1 MNNGMKENTGT
12 ELKPKEMENAC
23 GGGVITGFYRPD
35 PAMRRKPLTGQPEN
49 ERKDS

>member
-1 MNNGMKENTGT
+1 METGKMEMNLN
-12 ELKPKEMENAC
+12 EMENAC